1 MSSLIF
7 SNSQVACYICAV
19 FYLTCS
25 QSFMSQS
32 QIQTQLA
39 DRVFNKIRF
48 IKLLLCETAFHLLNF
63 SNTKPATQINREKQW
78 IIKWWENNWD
88 VLKAFLMI

>member
-1 MSSLIF
+1 MLHL
-7 SNSQVACYICAV
+7 CAV

-25 QSFMSQS
+25 QSFLSQL

-63 SNTKPATQINREKQW
+63 SNTNPATQINRERKT
-78 IIKWWENNWD
+78 INNETMR
-88 VLKAFLMI
+88 K